1 MGGVESATSVA
12 VGSVLPVTMRATP
25 TVSFGSGVR
34 LYANG
39 VLTPTLSSQRCSTT
53 NIGCL
58 IAATGMTAGQAAY
71 IYNAANSNSYVDAS
85 AEL

>member
-1 MGGVESATSVA
+1 
-12 VGSVLPVTMRATP
+12 
-25 TVSFGSGVR
+25 